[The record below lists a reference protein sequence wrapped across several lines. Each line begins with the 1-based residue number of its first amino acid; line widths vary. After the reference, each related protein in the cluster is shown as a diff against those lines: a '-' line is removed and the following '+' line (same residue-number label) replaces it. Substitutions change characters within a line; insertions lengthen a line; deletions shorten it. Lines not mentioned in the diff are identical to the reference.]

1 MEIKKRGI
9 LMKIN
14 KSGPGRV
21 FLRLLETKIKTRMLF
36 LYIIGGALPMIC
48 MGLYLVLG
56 TSKILVEREKRAEMT
71 ELEILGSQLKEMLNS
86 VNTGSKNFY
95 FDQSLEEIAEKNYV
109 QYEDLVEDYRAYTGF
124 DSFGYFYN
132 RSVVWI
138 SVYLDNDTIT
148 ENAHFKKTEK
158 VQNEDWYRTV
168 TERNGGAVWQI
179 LPLPLALNHDDTL
192 ALTRL
197 LRTRDN
203 RDVGVL
209 VMYMR
214 KERLFEQVG
223 SRNCDT
229 RLIING
235 RVQILD
241 NGQGNTDFFVM
252 QPFIENWKKEGI
264 FQDKVRLEGK
274 EYVMTCYSF
283 ALGESEDTLQMISL
297 KSYKDILKQASRQN
311 QGSVCIFFGS
321 AVLSVSLIALFSWSF
336 GSRVERF
343 RRQMQK
349 AAQGDFDL
357 EPSLG
362 GSDEINDL
370 YGYLGT
376 MIADIQRLLAQIY
389 QERIHAEQLKTQQK
403 EAEFKVLASQINPHF
418 LYNTLETIRMQAR
431 ANHQPEIEELVK
443 MLAKILRRNI
453 QTGSQEVTVRAEA
466 DLVESYLKIQK
477 YRFDERLQ
485 YKISIDE
492 AKDCVIL
499 PLVLQPIVENSIIH
513 GLETKEGTGHI
524 QIQIEKQDEKLIITI
539 EDDGVGI
546 PEERLDKLREE
557 LKRHSLDRSHIGVCN
572 VHERIRLKYGE
583 AYGLSIQSM
592 EGKMT
597 RVVIRLPANP

>member
-1 MEIKKRGI
+1 MKIKKTR
-9 LMKIN
+9 
-14 KSGPGRV
+14 PGRF
-21 FLRLLETKIKTRMLF
+21 FLRLSETKIKTRMLF

-56 TSKILVEREKRAEMT
+56 TNRILVEREKRAEMVEM
-71 ELEILGSQLKEMLNS
+71 ELLGSELKEMLNT
-86 VNTGSKNFY
+86 VNTGSKTFY
-95 FDQSLEEIAEKNYV
+95 FDENLEAIAEKQYV
-109 QYEDLVEDYRAYTGF
+109 RYADLVDDYRAYAGF
-124 DSFGYFYN
+124 DSFSNFYS
-132 RSVVWI
+132 RAVVWQ

-148 ENAHFKKTEK
+148 ENAHFKKAGQVES
-158 VQNEDWYRTV
+158 QDWYRAV
-168 TERNGGAVWQI
+168 TEKNGGAVWQI

-197 LRTRDN
+197 IRTRDSKN
-203 RDVGVL
+203 VGVL

-214 KERLFEQVG
+214 KERLFEQVD
-223 SRNCDT
+223 SRSCDT
-229 RLIING
+229 RLILNG
-235 RVQILD
+235 ETQILANRQED
-241 NGQGNTDFFVM
+241 AEFSAM
-252 QPFIENWKKEGI
+252 QPFAGSWKEEGI
-264 FQDKVRLEGK
+264 FQEKVKLMGK
-274 EYVMTCYSF
+274 EYLMTCYSF
-283 ALGESEDTLQMISL
+283 ALGESEDTLQMVSL
-297 KSYKDILKQASRQN
+297 KSYKDILKQARHQN
-311 QGSVCIFFGS
+311 QGSVCIFLGS
-321 AVLSVSLIALFSWSF
+321 ALLSVALIALFSWSF

-418 LYNTLETIRMQAR
+418 LYNTLETIRMKAR
-431 ANHQPEIEELVK
+431 ENHQPEIEELVK

-453 QTGSQEVTVRAEA
+453 QAGSREVTIRAEA
-466 DLVESYLKIQK
+466 ELVESYLKIQK

-485 YKISIDE
+485 YQIQIDEE

-499 PLVLQPIVENSIIH
+499 PLILQPIVENSIIH

-524 QIQIEKQDEKLIITI
+524 LIRIEKQEEKVCITI

-546 PEERLDKLREE
+546 PEEELDKLREE

-592 EGKMT
+592 KGKMT
-597 RVVIRLPANP
+597 RVVICLPGSTV